1 MSATKEH
8 YHDVIE
14 KAQRESGEMKSLVGA
29 ITELSESKTMEQE
42 KPDKRYLA
50 FGFDDYDP
58 NGGLSDMRESF
69 DTIGEAIAYLKSIS
83 YDNKDL
89 YDRISGRS
97 IDLSLYGIE

>member
-14 KAQRESGEMKSLVGA
+14 KGQREGE
-29 ITELSESKTMEQE
+29 EQE
-42 KPDKRYLA
+42 KPDKRFLA
-50 FGFDDYDP
+50 FGFDTYYP
-58 NGGLSDMRESF
+58 SGGLCDMQESF
-69 DTIGEAIAYLKSIS
+69 DTIGEAIAYLKSVS
-83 YDNKDL
+83 YDSKDL